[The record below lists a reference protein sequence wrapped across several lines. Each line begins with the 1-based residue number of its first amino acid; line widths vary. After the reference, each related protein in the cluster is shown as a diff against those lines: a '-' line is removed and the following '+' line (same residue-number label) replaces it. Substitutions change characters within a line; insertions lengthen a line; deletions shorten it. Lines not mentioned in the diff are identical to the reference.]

1 MADQQPFDP
10 LDPARRAP
18 ERDDSVGQ
26 QDRKARLLWTQ
37 SRTFTIAP
45 RGPETAL
52 MSLPPSTAID
62 VFVQYKQP
70 ASNPTITS
78 PDGREVFNLYA
89 GEQLMTRI
97 LTSFTPGG
105 HTPGGGGNDLP
116 AVGRIMA
123 IRDFPV
129 DGWELKIDTTAMVP
143 DPDAAPTLVID
154 VICQGWA
161 REPTG
166 IGPRELETIVAGEE
180 QTDALVVAVATAG
193 LSDVDVPAFALVSV
207 YNLIDPWEPTNQD
220 KAGAQNVIMC
230 GVNPD
235 LEIQPIAT
243 TLAGNIQATINTT
256 GLATEAKQDTEITR
270 IIQIGVQQTDGTA
283 KTQQVDAGGNVAP
296 VGDTVARAPFV
307 KLTDGTNTAAVK
319 AASTA
324 PVAADPAEV
333 VSLSPNGNTVQPG
346 TTTAAP
352 AVQDLSLG
360 TTSATQF
367 ASAAC
372 TRGVYIEALSTNTV
386 SVYVGP
392 SGVTTGTGLELQ
404 AGDREFFPTDNANR
418 FYAITGTTTQH
429 LRLLAI

>member
-1 MADQQPFDP
+1 MVDQQPFDP
-10 LDPARRAP
+10 LFPAGRAP
-18 ERDDSVGQ
+18 PRDDVGQ
-26 QDRKARLLWTQ
+26 QDRKSRLLWTQ

-52 MSLPPSTAID
+52 MSLPPATAID
-62 VFVQYKQP
+62 VFVQYRQP

-105 HTPGGGGNDLP
+105 HTPGGGGDPLP
-116 AVGRIMA
+116 AVGRIFA

-129 DGWELKIDTTAMVP
+129 DGWELKIDTTLMIP
-143 DPDAAPTLVID
+143 DPDAAPSLVID
-154 VICQGWA
+154 VVCQGWA

-180 QTDALVVAVATAG
+180 QTDSLVVAIATAG

-243 TLAGNIQATINTT
+243 TLT
-256 GLATEAKQDTEITR
+256 GAIELDTSLLATSAKQDTQTALLTTIAAGEAPELTNFTGALAGSLVVRAAACR
-270 IIQIGVQQTDGTA
+270 IMGASGRLDSTATDGTYYVQA
-283 KTQQVDAGGNVAP
+283 WNLAAVPADATNYTAVNGGIAAP
-296 VGDTVARAPFV
+296 IKIVHLSGNDDEWALDIPAGFTASAGFVITLSSTEFV
-307 KLTDGTNTAAVK
+307 KS
-319 AASTA
+319 AS
-324 PVAADPAEV
+324 
-333 VSLSPNGNTVQPG
+333 PG
-346 TTTAAP
+346 
-352 AVQDLSLG
+352 SFM
-360 TTSATQF
+360 SAT
-367 ASAAC
+367 
-372 TRGVYIEALSTNTV
+372 G
-386 SVYVGP
+386 
-392 SGVTTGTGLELQ
+392 
-404 AGDREFFPTDNANR
+404 
-418 FYAITGTTTQH
+418 FYK
-429 LRLLAI
+429 